1 MIHLNHPTSPP
12 IATFEPVWRFTVE
25 QYHQMIDCGVLA
37 EDAPVEL
44 LSGCLI
50 QKMTKN
56 PPHRLCTRLVRE
68 ALDAIVPNGWYVET
82 QEPITLSD
90 SEPEPDLAI
99 IQGNPR
105 DYPDRHPNATEVALI
120 IEVADST
127 LERDRTIK
135 QTIYAAAGIPEYWIV
150 NVRDRQIEIYRS
162 PFQNNENYRYQK
174 RLIVTQG
181 TIEVILNDQPIG
193 SILVNDC
200 FPLL

>member
-1 MIHLNHPTSPP
+1 MIQLNHPTSPP
-12 IATFEPVWRFTVE
+12 IVTFEPVWRFTVE

-44 LSGCLI
+44 LSGYLVR
-50 QKMTKN
+50 KMTKN
-56 PPHRLCTRLVRE
+56 PPHRLFTRLVRE
-68 ALDAIVPNGWYVET
+68 VLDAIVPNGWYVET

-90 SEPEPDLAI
+90 SEPEPELAI

-135 QTIYAAAGIPEYWIV
+135 QTIYAAAGIPEYWII

-162 PFQNNENYRYQK
+162 LLQNNENYRYQQK
-174 RLIVTQG
+174 LIVTEG
-181 TIEVILNDQPIG
+181 PIEIVLNNKLIG
-193 SILVNDC
+193 SILIDDC
-200 FPLL
+200 FSLL

>member
-1 MIHLNHPTSPP
+1 MLELKIPTL
-12 IATFEPVWRFTVE
+12 EPVWRFTVE

-44 LSGCLI
+44 LSGCLVH
-50 QKMTKN
+50 KMTKN
-56 PPHRLCTRLVRE
+56 PPHRLCNRLVRE
-68 ALDAIVPNGWYVET
+68 ALDAIVPKGWYVET

-135 QTIYAAAGIPEYWIV
+135 QTIYAAAGIPEYWII

-162 PFQNNENYRYQK
+162 PLQSNANYQQK
-174 RLIVTQG
+174 LIMTQG
-181 TIEVILNDQPIG
+181 PIELILNGDSIG
-193 SILVNDC
+193 SILVDDC
-200 FPLL
+200 FPLF

>member
-1 MIHLNHPTSPP
+1 MIPLRTQSP
-12 IATFEPVWRFTVE
+12 IAPLEPIWRFTIA

-37 EDAPVEL
+37 EDAPIEL

-56 PPHRLCTRLVRE
+56 PPHRLTTRLVRE
-68 ALDAIVPNGWYVET
+68 ALEAIVPEGWYVEA

-135 QTIYAAAGIPEYWIV
+135 RTIYAAAGIPEYWII
-150 NVRDRQIEIYRS
+150 NIRDRQIEIHRS
-162 PFQNNENYRYQK
+162 PLQSNQTYQQQ
-174 RLIVTQG
+174 LICTQG
-181 TIEVILNDQPIG
+181 PIDIMLNNQTIG
-193 SILVNDC
+193 SIEINDC
-200 FPLL
+200 FPT

>member
-1 MIHLNHPTSPP
+1 MLELKIPTLES
-12 IATFEPVWRFTVE
+12 IWRFTVE
-25 QYHQMIDCGVLA
+25 QYHQMIDCGVIA

-44 LSGCLI
+44 LSGCLVH
-50 QKMTKN
+50 KMTKN

-68 ALDAIVPNGWYVET
+68 ALDAIVPKGWYVET

-105 DYPDRHPNATEVALI
+105 DYPDRHPNTSEVVLI

-135 QTIYAAAGIPEYWIV
+135 QTIYAAAGIPEYWII
-150 NVRDRQIEIYRS
+150 NVRDRQIEIHCS
-162 PFQNNENYRYQK
+162 PHQNDENYQQK
-174 RLIVTQG
+174 LIMTQG
-181 TIEVILNDQPIG
+181 SIEIILNGESIG
-193 SILVNDC
+193 SILVDDC
-200 FPLL
+200 FPLV

>member
-1 MIHLNHPTSPP
+1 
-12 IATFEPVWRFTVE
+12 
-25 QYHQMIDCGVLA
+25 MIDCGVLA

-44 LSGCLI
+44 LSGFLI
-50 QKMTKN
+50 QKITKN

-68 ALDAIVPNGWYVET
+68 ALDEIVPNSWYVET

-90 SEPEPDLAI
+90 SEPEPDLVI

-135 QTIYAAAGIPEYWIV
+135 QTIYAAAGIPEYWII
-150 NVRDRQIEIYRS
+150 NVRDRQVEIYQS
-162 PFQNNENYRYQK
+162 PIQNNENYRYQQK
-174 RLIVTQG
+174 LLVTQG
-181 TIEVILNDQPIG
+181 PIEIILNDQSIG

>member
-1 MIHLNHPTSPP
+1 MIQLNSPP
-12 IATFEPVWRFTVE
+12 SPPTVTFEPIWRFTVE

-44 LSGCLI
+44 LSGCLV

-105 DYPDRHPNATEVALI
+105 DYPDRHPTATEVALI

-135 QTIYAAAGIPEYWIV
+135 QMIYAAAGIPEYWII
-150 NVRDRQIEIYRS
+150 NVRDRQIEIHRS
-162 PFQNNENYRYQK
+162 PLQNKENYRYQQK
-174 RLIVTQG
+174 LIVTQG
-181 TIEVILNDQPIG
+181 PIEIILNNQLIG
-193 SILVNDC
+193 SILIDDC
-200 FPLL
+200 FALL